1 MNSAPSSSL
10 LLSQAVR
17 STVAVAGGR
26 FIHKIAH
33 PKLQHCNT
41 HTHTHSVSKG
51 PCARVIWSW
60 NDTSRRERE
69 EREFVYSEC
78 VPACLVSRRTAD
90 TVVRGRQREAPTAA
104 AAAAVR
110 T

>member
-1 MNSAPSSSL
+1 MLESYGPGTI
-10 LLSQAVR
+10 R
-17 STVAVAGGR
+17 AG
-26 FIHKIAH
+26 
-33 PKLQHCNT
+33 
-41 HTHTHSVSKG
+41 
-51 PCARVIWSW
+51 
-60 NDTSRRERE
+60 ERE